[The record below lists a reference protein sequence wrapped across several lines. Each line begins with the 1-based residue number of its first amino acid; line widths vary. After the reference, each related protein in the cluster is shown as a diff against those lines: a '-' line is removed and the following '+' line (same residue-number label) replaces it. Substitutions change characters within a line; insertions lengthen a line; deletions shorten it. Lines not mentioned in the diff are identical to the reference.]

1 MSLICLVTRQAEAI
15 PAAMKKQYMSTRVV
29 YAFADVRLYSCSQ
42 NRELPLCAPCEF
54 FLANRHMQGTWVMM
68 QKALLLARSHRT

>member
-15 PAAMKKQYMSTRVV
+15 PAAMKKQYMSARVV

-42 NRELPLCAPCEF
+42 DRGLPLCAPREF
-54 FLANRHMQGTWVMM
+54 LLADQHVQGIWLMM
-68 QKALLLARSHRT
+68 QRALLLARLHWT

>member
-42 NRELPLCAPCEF
+42 DRGLPLCALCEF
-54 FLANRHMQGTWVMM
+54 LLANQRVQGTWIMM
-68 QKALLLARSHRT
+68 QKALLLARLHWT